1 MPLVTLATALAIAK
15 EKNIAI
21 AAFNIGNY
29 ESLKAVIDCATEE
42 KLPVIIQ
49 IFNRLFNDDKARDY
63 ATLVRVMAENTDVPV
78 VLHMDHGKTIDQ
90 VKRAVQYGF
99 TSVMID
105 ASELPMEENIQMTK
119 EVVTIA
125 HPHGISVEAELGRL
139 LPKGTVDCE
148 NFLTVP
154 EEAFEFVKQ
163 TGIDALAVAIG
174 TSHGFYKETPFIDIE
189 RLKKINA
196 LVGIPIVLHGGSGTP
211 KEDIQKSILNG
222 IRKINIA
229 TELHQ
234 AYIDATAIQAEIY
247 KTKFSP
253 IDVYNVPVYDKM
265 KVLVRQ
271 KMRLFAMRSS
281 I

>member
-1 MPLVTLATALAIAK
+1 MPLVTLANALAIAK
-15 EKNIAI
+15 ERNIAI
-21 AAFNIGNY
+21 GAFNIGNY
-29 ESLKAVIDCATEE
+29 ESLKAVIDCASEE

-49 IFNRLFNDDKARDY
+49 IFNRLFNDDKARDM
-63 ATLVRVMAENTDVPV
+63 AALVRVMAENADIPV
-78 VLHMDHGKTIDQ
+78 VLHLDHGRTISQ
-90 VKRAVQYGF
+90 VERAVQYGF

-105 ASELPMEENIQMTK
+105 ASDLSMEENIQMTR
-119 EVVTIA
+119 EVVAIA
-125 HPHGISVEAELGRL
+125 HPHNISVEAELGRL
-139 LPKGTVDCE
+139 LPKGTIDCE

-154 EEAFEFVKQ
+154 EEALEFVQQ

-234 AYIDATAIQAEIY
+234 VYIDALAVQAEIH
-247 KTKFSP
+247 KEKFSP
-253 IDVYNVPVYDKM
+253 IDVYNIPVYEKM
-265 KVLVRQ
+265 KELVRQ
-271 KMRLFAMRSS
+271 KMNLFALR
-281 I
+281 

>member
-1 MPLVTLATALAIAK
+1 MSLVTLATALAIAK

-29 ESLKAVIDCATEE
+29 ESLKAVIDCASEE

-49 IFNRLFNDDKARDY
+49 IFNRLFNDDKARDM
-63 ATLVRVMAENTDVPV
+63 AALVRVMAENADIPV
-78 VLHMDHGKTIDQ
+78 VLHLDHGRTISQ
-90 VKRAVQYGF
+90 VKKAVQYGF

-105 ASELPMEENIQMTK
+105 ASDLSMEENIQMTR
-119 EVVTIA
+119 EVVAIA
-125 HPHGISVEAELGRL
+125 HPHNISVEAELGRL
-139 LPKGTVDCE
+139 LPKGTIDCE

-154 EEAFEFVKQ
+154 EEALEFVNL

-174 TSHGFYKETPFIDIE
+174 TSHGFYKETPFIDLE

-211 KEDIQKSILNG
+211 NEDIQKSILIG

-234 AYIDATAIQAEIY
+234 VYIDALAVQAEIH
-247 KTKFSP
+247 KEKFSP
-253 IDVYNVPVYDKM
+253 IDVYNIPVYEKM
-265 KVLVRQ
+265 KELVRQ
-271 KMRLFAMRSS
+271 KMNLFALRS
-281 I
+281 

>member
-1 MPLVTLATALAIAK
+1 MPLVTLANALAIAK

-21 AAFNIGNY
+21 GAFNIGNY

-49 IFNRLFNDDKARDY
+49 IFNRLFNDNKAHDM
-63 ATLVRVMAENTDVPV
+63 AALVKIMAENADIPV
-78 VLHMDHGKTIDQ
+78 VLHLDHGKTIDQ

-105 ASELPMEENIQMTK
+105 ASDLPMEENILTTK
-119 EVVTIA
+119 EVVAIA
-125 HPHGISVEAELGRL
+125 HPHNISVEAELGRL

-154 EEAFEFVKQ
+154 EEALEFVQQ

-174 TSHGFYKETPFIDIE
+174 TSHGFYKETPFIDLE
-189 RLKKINA
+189 RLKKISD
-196 LVGIPIVLHGGSGTP
+196 LVRIPIVLHGGSDTP
-211 KEDIQKSILNG
+211 DDDVQQAIRYG
-222 IRKINIA
+222 IRKINLA

-234 AYIDATAIQAEIY
+234 TYINAITIQAEIH

-253 IDVYNVPVYDKM
+253 IDVYNLPVYEKM
-265 KVLVRQ
+265 KELVRQ
-271 KMRLFAMRSS
+271 KMRLFALKS
-281 I
+281 

>member
-271 KMRLFAMRSS
+271 KMRLFAMRS
-281 I
+281 

>member
-63 ATLVRVMAENTDVPV
+63 AVLVRVMAENTDVPV

-119 EVVTIA
+119 EVVAIA

-196 LVGIPIVLHGGSGTP
+196 LVGIPIVLHGGSDTP
-211 KEDIQKSILNG
+211 DEDVQKAILCG

-234 AYIDATAIQAEIY
+234 AYIDATAIQAEIH

-271 KMRLFAMRSS
+271 KMRLFAMRS
-281 I
+281 

>member
-29 ESLKAVIDCATEE
+29 ESLKAVIDCAREE

-49 IFNRLFNDDKARDY
+49 IFNRLFNDDKAHDM
-63 ATLVRVMAENTDVPV
+63 AALVKAMAENVDIPV
-78 VLHMDHGKTIDQ
+78 VLHLDHGRTISQ
-90 VKRAVQYGF
+90 VKKAVQYGF

-105 ASELPMEENIQMTK
+105 ASDLSMEENIQMTR
-119 EVVTIA
+119 EVVAIA
-125 HPHGISVEAELGRL
+125 HPHNISVEAELGRL
-139 LPKGTVDCE
+139 LPKGTIDCE

-154 EEAFEFVKQ
+154 EEALEFVNL

-174 TSHGFYKETPFIDIE
+174 TSHGFYEDTPFIDIE
-189 RLKKINA
+189 RLKKINV

-211 KEDIQKSILNG
+211 NEDIQKSILNG

-234 AYIDATAIQAEIY
+234 VYIDALSAQAEIH
-247 KTKFSP
+247 KEKFSP
-253 IDVYNVPVYDKM
+253 IDVYNIPVYEKM
-265 KVLVRQ
+265 KELVRQ
-271 KMRLFAMRSS
+271 KINLFALR
-281 I
+281 

>member
-15 EKNIAI
+15 ENNIAI
-21 AAFNIGNY
+21 GAFNIGNY

-49 IFNRLFNDDKARDY
+49 IFNRLFNDDKARDM
-63 ATLVRVMAENTDVPV
+63 AALVKVMAENTDIPV
-78 VLHMDHGKTIDQ
+78 VIHLDHGKTISQ
-90 VKRAVQYGF
+90 VERAVQYGF

-105 ASELPMEENIQMTK
+105 GSDLPMEENIKMTK
-119 EVVTIA
+119 EVVAIA
-125 HPHGISVEAELGRL
+125 HSHNISVEAELGRL
-139 LPKGTVDCE
+139 LPKGTVDSE

-154 EEAFEFVKQ
+154 EEALKFVQQ

-174 TSHGFYKETPFIDIE
+174 TSHGFYKETPFIDLE
-189 RLKKINA
+189 RLKKIND

-211 KEDIQKSILNG
+211 DADVQKSIQYG
-222 IRKINIA
+222 IRKINLA

-234 AYIDATAIQAEIY
+234 VYIDAIADQAEIH

-253 IDVYNVPVYDKM
+253 IDVYNTPVYEKM
-265 KVLVRQ
+265 KELVRL
-271 KMRLFAMRSS
+271 KMRLFALRS
-281 I
+281 